1 LSFPSWNHHSIV
13 SYFSRGLT
21 QIALFTSVIRAIE
34 RESPRCHD
42 AHRHQLL
49 YVIGWFLRALFVNHS
64 KTSKISDEV
73 DFGNVASVFDP
84 RCLVLVLRFMREA
97 SDNKN
102 WTELHAAMECFE
114 ELVTLLEDIT
124 DES

>member
-1 LSFPSWNHHSIV
+1 
-13 SYFSRGLT
+13 
-21 QIALFTSVIRAIE
+21 
-34 RESPRCHD
+34 
-42 AHRHQLL
+42 
-49 YVIGWFLRALFVNHS
+49 
-64 KTSKISDEV
+64 
-73 DFGNVASVFDP
+73 
-84 RCLVLVLRFMREA
+84 MREA